1 MCGII
6 GFSGTENCVPI
17 LLGGLETLSYRGY
30 DSAGIAVHTDNGVRT
45 VKAKGKL
52 EILKEKLKTHADA
65 ASIMGGCGIGHTRWA
80 THGEPSDV
88 NSHPHSAPS
97 LTLVHNGIIENY
109 AALSDEMRAAG
120 YTFASETDT
129 EAAAFRIDAHYRA
142 LSDPLAA
149 MFQAASD
156 FAGSFAFGILFHDRP
171 GKLYAMRRGSPL
183 IVAKTETGS
192 FIASDIPAVLP
203 YTRVYYRLP
212 EGVAAI
218 LDGTTVSFFD
228 VDGNSVNVAP
238 ERVDWDIEA
247 AQRGGFPHFMLKEI
261 HEEPEVL
268 TRTVQPYLKDGLPY
282 FGVPMLDSE
291 VLAQVER
298 IHIVACGT
306 AMHAGL
312 LARQWIEE
320 NARVPVT
327 VEIASEFRGRDP
339 ILGARDM
346 VLFISQSG
354 ETADTL
360 AALRLVKSHGVR
372 TAAIVNVVGSTVA
385 READDVVYTRAGP
398 EIAVASTKAYI
409 VQCAVLY
416 LLTVRLSLV
425 HGQITEEEARRRC
438 RVLLEDIPA
447 AIEETVALAPKVEEI
462 AARLKNH
469 PHIFYI
475 GRGADSVLCTEG
487 ALKLK
492 EISYLHCE
500 AYAAGEL
507 KHGTISLV
515 EEGTPVIALL
525 TEETLAEKTVSAIR
539 EVKARG
545 AYVIA
550 IAAHPIA
557 KEVDIPAD
565 FCLPIP
571 TAHGQSSWAVLP
583 AMTAM
588 QMIAYYTAASM
599 GLDVD
604 RPRNLAKSVTVE

>member
-6 GFSGTENCVPI
+6 GFSGTENCVP
-17 LLGGLETLSYRGY
+17 LLLEGLKTLSYRGY
-30 DSAGIAVHTDNGVRT
+30 DSAGIAVHTDGGVTT

-52 EILKEKLKTHADA
+52 EILEEKLKTH
-65 ASIMGGCGIGHTRWA
+65 GGLFGTCGIGHTRWA
-80 THGEPSDV
+80 THGAPSDG

-109 AALSDEMRAAG
+109 ASLTEKMRDAG
-120 YTFASETDT
+120 YIFLSETDT
-129 EAAAFRIDAHYRA
+129 EAAAFCLDSHYRA

-149 MFQAASD
+149 LFRSTAD
-156 FAGSFAFGILFHDRP
+156 FEGSFAFGVLYHDRP
-171 GKLYAMRRGSPL
+171 GKLYAIRRGSPL
-183 IVAKTETGS
+183 IVAKTESGS
-192 FIASDIPAVLP
+192 FIASDIPAILP
-203 YTRVYYRLP
+203 YTREYYRLP
-212 EGVAAI
+212 EDICAV
-218 LDGTTVSFFD
+218 LDGAEISFFD
-228 VDGNSVNVAP
+228 RSRNPVSVKP
-238 ERVDWDIEA
+238 ERVDWDVEA
-247 AQRGGFPHFMLKEI
+247 AQRGGFSHFMLKEI

-268 TRTVQPYLKDGLPY
+268 VRTVQPYLKDGLPY
-282 FGVPMLDSE
+282 FGVEALDGD
-291 VLAQVER
+291 VLAGVER

-312 LARQWIEE
+312 LARQWIEAS
-320 NARVPVT
+320 ARVPVT

-339 ILGARDM
+339 ILLARDM

-360 AALRLVKSHGVR
+360 AALRLVKARGVR

-385 READDVVYTRAGP
+385 READDVIYTRAGP

-416 LLTVRLSLV
+416 LLTVRLALV
-425 HGQITEEEARRRC
+425 HGRITAEEARRRC
-438 RVLLEDIPA
+438 RVLLGEVPG
-447 AIEETVALAPKVEEI
+447 AIEETITLAPQVEEI
-462 AARLKNH
+462 AARLKDH

-492 EISYLHCE
+492 EISYLHSE

-525 TEETLAEKTVSAIR
+525 TEESLADKTVSAIR

-550 IAAHPIA
+550 VAALPIA
-557 KEVDIPAD
+557 ESVAIPAD
-565 FCLPIP
+565 CILTIP
-571 TAHGQSSWAVLP
+571 APSGESDFAVLP

-588 QMIAYYTAASM
+588 QMIAYYTAAIM